1 VEAVLVHR
9 DRALEVAVL
18 DSVGIP
24 LSLPKKVFVL
34 GVKTG
39 ESRGEALWES
49 LSRRTEVE
57 RIFVTDLLGPDFSGM
72 ERAFPE
78 EVFTATWEEWHTVDD
93 TCDRLADGL
102 LEEHRAGRLGSNGV
116 LMPDLP
122 AVRRSLKHAGGI
134 SLTSERYERLAV
146 TRADSERRL
155 ERASQRRTAEALRRF
170 EREVLSTMERA
181 RKVSGCPVIGP
192 DTPVAINKHGEA
204 VLVGD
209 PSAVTGPVGVAL
221 EAPQA
226 SLGYSFKMMPAT
238 SGPER
243 MVSEAVAR
251 RAKDVLLQQIQDCIA
266 SGLIPESEALPP
278 TLDTLDRPQD
288 EDAVLP
294 ELAE

>member
-1 VEAVLVHR
+1 VEYDAPASAREWSNNALRHVPGIGVSAPEAEPLALDDPTGDDVAR
-9 DRALEVAVL
+9 DAYRTTGGRTLDDVIDGCRA
-18 DSVGIP
+18 P
-24 LSLPKKVFVL
+24 
-34 GVKTG
+34 
-39 ESRGEALWES
+39 
-49 LSRRTEVE
+49 
-57 RIFVTDLLGPDFSGM
+57 
-72 ERAFPE
+72 
-78 EVFTATWEEWHTVDD
+78 
-93 TCDRLADGL
+93 RLAVG
-102 LEEHRAGRLGSNGV
+102 G
-116 LMPDLP
+116 
-122 AVRRSLKHAGGI
+122 AVVSKHAGGI

-181 RKVSGCPVIGP
+181 RKVSGYPVIGP
-192 DTPVAINKHGEA
+192 NTPVARNKHGEA
-204 VLVGD
+204 VPAGD